1 MGGLTQM
8 STKKLEN
15 MWTTKFL
22 LPEHKVEI
30 IEQEKELQRISR
42 PTLDEQ
48 EVEIINEVIGRSV
61 HTGCTIILTLYG
73 VYQRRTLTGHVAR
86 IDYQLKHIKFVLFDS
101 YEDTGEWELIPL
113 QDIMKAEVKESKTWE
128 DFERFDF

>member
-1 MGGLTQM
+1 M
-8 STKKLEN
+8 TKKLDD

-61 HTGCTIILTLYG
+61 HSDCTIILTLYD
-73 VYQRRTLTGHVAR
+73 VYQHRTLTGHVAR
-86 IDYQLKHIKFVLFDS
+86 IDHQLKQIKIVLFNPYTDA
-101 YEDTGEWELIPL
+101 GEWEWIAL
-113 QDIMKAEVKESKTWE
+113 QDIVNAEIKESKAWE
-128 DFERFDF
+128 DFERFEF